1 MAIDHVLLLVIMFL
15 KSQLNLNINFNFTLF
30 ITKAF
35 DLVQV
40 LLRYINY
47 N

>member
-15 KSQLNLNINFNFTLF
+15 KNQLKRSINFNLF
-30 ITKAF
+30 ITNAF

>member
-1 MAIDHVLLLVIMFL
+1 MAIDHVLLLVVMFL
-15 KSQLNLNINFNFTLF
+15 KSQLKLNINFTLF
-30 ITKAF
+30 IAKAF